1 MADALAAPIAR
12 YFAADGAKGAD
23 IADCFTSDAIVV
35 DERRTHRGR
44 EAIARWKEE
53 TSQQFEYSTEP
64 FAIEADGETLVV
76 TAHLSGTF
84 PGSPIDLR
92 YRFTLEGDAIAR
104 LEIAP

>member
-1 MADALAAPIAR
+1 MAVSLPAPIAR
-12 YFAADGAKGAD
+12 YFADDGAKGAD
-23 IADCFTSDAIVV
+23 IADGFTSDAVVV

-44 EAIARWKEE
+44 EAIARWKSE
-53 TSQQFEYSTEP
+53 TSQQFEYTTEP
-64 FAIEADGETLVV
+64 FAIEAEGDALVV
-76 TAHLSGTF
+76 TAHLRGTF